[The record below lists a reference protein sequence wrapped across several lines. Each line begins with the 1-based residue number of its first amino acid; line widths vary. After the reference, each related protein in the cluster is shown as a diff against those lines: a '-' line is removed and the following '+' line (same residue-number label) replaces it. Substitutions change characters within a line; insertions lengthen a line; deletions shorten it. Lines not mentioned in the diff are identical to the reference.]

1 MTVIFFSASPHLCDC
16 DYLFLSAFIS
26 LVYCY
31 RFSVTHSFVYVLL
44 CHNSIF
50 FLHPFPTFPT
60 FVVLS
65 SFHLLSSSLSFL
77 YLLLSLQSVC
87 FLHPCTP
94 FPTCCSS
101 IRLLSSSLSFL
112 VLLLS
117 LQSVCFLHLSPFSTC
132 CSLFNP
138 FAFFISILSLLL
150 LYCLH
155 SIWLLHPCTPLSNC
169 CSVFNPFAFS
179 IACRLVLSLLL
190 FVSFTPGFKFVTQ
203 FPHFYLTLI
212 IANVFPSEN
221 TSSNLCARPL
231 AQPKTS
237 QFKIG
242 IFR

>member
-1 MTVIFFSASPHLCDC
+1 MWLWLSVSFCIHLIG
-16 DYLFLSAFIS
+16 LP
-26 LVYCY
+26 
-31 RFSVTHSFVYVLL
+31 VTG
-44 CHNSIF
+44 
-50 FLHPFPTFPT
+50 
-60 FVVLS
+60 
-65 SFHLLSSSLSFL
+65 SLSPTPLSTCYSVIIPFSFFIPS
-77 YLLLSLQSVC
+77 LLSLLLLYCLHSIC
-87 FLHPCTP
+87 FLHLSP
-94 FPTCCSS
+94 FSTCCSLFNPFAFF
-101 IRLLSSSLSFL
+101 ILALLSLL
-112 VLLLS
+112 VA

-179 IACRLVLSLLL
+179 ITCRLVLSLLL

-203 FPHFYLTLI
+203 FPHFDLTLI
-212 IANVFPSEN
+212 IANVVHAEN
-221 TSSNLCARPL
+221 TSCNLCARPL